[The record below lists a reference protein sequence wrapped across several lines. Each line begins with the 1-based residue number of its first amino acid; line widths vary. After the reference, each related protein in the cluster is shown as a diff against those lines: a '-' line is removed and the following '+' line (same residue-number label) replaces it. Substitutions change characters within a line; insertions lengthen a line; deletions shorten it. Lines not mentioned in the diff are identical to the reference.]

1 MIGRKMMNKSIIN
14 VQALWD
20 HEAQVWVASSDDV
33 PGLITE
39 AETTELLFE
48 KLKILIPEL
57 LEANGILA
65 KDEYV
70 DIPLNLL
77 SRREEL
83 IKARA
88 H

>member
-1 MIGRKMMNKSIIN
+1 VIDKGTID
-14 VQALWD
+14 VEACWD

-57 LEANGILA
+57 LEANGMLA
-65 KDEYV
+65 GGEYV
-70 DIPLNLL
+70 DIPVNLM

>member
-1 MIGRKMMNKSIIN
+1 LIGRKMMNKSIVN

-39 AETTELLFE
+39 AETTELLFK

-57 LEANGILA
+57 LEANGILVSDQRVLA
-65 KDEYV
+65 Y
-70 DIPLNLL
+70 
-77 SRREEL
+77 
-83 IKARA
+83 A
-88 H
+88 

>member
-1 MIGRKMMNKSIIN
+1 MDKSIIN
-14 VQALWD
+14 VQARWD

-57 LEANGILA
+57 LEANGMLA

>member
-1 MIGRKMMNKSIIN
+1 MDKSIIN
-14 VQALWD
+14 VQARWD

-48 KLKILIPEL
+48 KLKILIPEF
-57 LEANGILA
+57 LEANGMLA